1 MLSPRGACVPR
12 LGSRGLAPGGRRPLA
27 PCTRHYRPQSVRA
40 ALTPSLSEGHTHTQ
54 TDSAQRA
61 QESREKEKHVQTT
74 TTNCLTCQWHDHE
87 TRESAES
94 PLYTT
99 RYSGQPC
106 GSRQLSLI
114 YATGALSGK
123 SGLPVSDS
131 WMTMPTMPI
140 MAARPLLRSA
150 FSLNSLTLGSE

>member
-1 MLSPRGACVPR
+1 MLSPRAWRLAPGGACRVSR
-12 LGSRGLAPGGRRPLA
+12 LGSRAAPSPTPPDSG
-27 PCTRHYRPQSVRA
+27 QRA
-40 ALTPSLSEGHTHTQ
+40 ACK
-54 TDSAQRA
+54 
-61 QESREKEKHVQTT
+61 ESREKEKHVQTT

-106 GSRQLSLI
+106 GSLQLSLI

>member
-1 MLSPRGACVPR
+1 MLSPRGACLARTEVV
-12 LGSRGLAPGGRRPLA
+12 RGRVSGG
-27 PCTRHYRPQSVRA
+27 T
-40 ALTPSLSEGHTHTQ
+40 ALVTVTQ
-54 TDSAQRA
+54 TRA
-61 QESREKEKHVQTT
+61 HKTDNTRGTRTHAVESREKEKHVQTT

-106 GSRQLSLI
+106 GSLQLSLI